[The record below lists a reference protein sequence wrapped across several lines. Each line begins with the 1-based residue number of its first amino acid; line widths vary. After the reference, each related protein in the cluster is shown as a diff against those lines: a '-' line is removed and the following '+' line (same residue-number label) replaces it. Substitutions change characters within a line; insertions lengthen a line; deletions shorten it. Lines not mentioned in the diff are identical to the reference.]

1 MDYEIHKIKCDD
13 QSRDFHLEIFQFRDI
28 SFKISDYNR
37 SSNTSSNQ
45 NILQYEPGDTLT
57 LRPGSQKPIDY

>member
-45 NILQYEPGDTLT
+45 NILQYKPGDTLT